1 MNKKAFLAAAAM
13 LALTAC
19 AGQELGNARN
29 AGMDNGDFGNALSAG
44 YLRLAQAEYA
54 ESDYADSDYF
64 ALRSMQA
71 GTKGGSVDL
80 PAIESRTFPKGDAIY
95 VATAR
100 NELEEVF
107 NAGAREKAPQLAAAA
122 QVSYEC
128 WIQELEENQNPAHI
142 AACQDQLDGLIPA
155 LRNAVAGAPKKV
167 AGAPKKKAKPTKGKT
182 FQVLFGTGSPKLD
195 AAANKMIVD
204 AAAHAKKFKQ
214 VRVVVSGYTDSAG
227 SASGNLALSE
237 RRAALVAAALRIRG
251 VPRTSIKTNG
261 FGEDFPAVRTG
272 AGVSEPKNRRVDIA
286 VGGK

>member
-19 AGQELGNARN
+19 AGQELGNARS

-54 ESDYADSDYF
+54 ETDYADSDYF
-64 ALRSMQA
+64 ATRSIQA
-71 GTKGGSVDL
+71 GTKGGTVDL

-128 WIQELEENQNPAHI
+128 WIQELEENTQPAHI

-155 LRNAVAGAPKKV
+155 LRTAVAGAPKKK
-167 AGAPKKKAKPTKGKT
+167 AKPTKAKPTKGKT
-182 FQVLFGTGSPKLD
+182 FQVLFGTGSAKLD
-195 AAANKMIVD
+195 DSANKLIVD
-204 AAAHAKKFKQ
+204 AAAYAKKFKD

-227 SASGNLALSE
+227 SASGNLAISE
-237 RRAALVAAALRIRG
+237 RRAAVVAAALRIRG
-251 VPRTSIKTNG
+251 VSRTAIKTNG

-272 AGVSEPKNRRVDIA
+272 DGASEPKNRRVDIA